1 MAWSE
6 RYDYSP
12 IVDRRPM
19 KLPRGARVAVW
30 TIVNVEEWDITQPMA
45 RTVLPPPGAGG
56 TRIPDVPN
64 FAWFE
69 YGLRVGVWRLKDV
82 LDRHRIKA
90 TVSLNGS
97 VCTSYP
103 RFMEAAVKAGW
114 EMMGH
119 SYIQRST
126 HMEEDQAGMIRKTIA
141 AIKEAAGKPPRGW
154 MGPGLTETWETPDL
168 LAAEGIEYV
177 CDWVNDDQP
186 YEMRVKN
193 GRLVSMPYTLEI
205 NDIPIFAL
213 QHHRA
218 EELFQRAKD
227 QFDTLYAE
235 GAKNARIM
243 AIAVHPYLSGVPHR
257 IKYFDM
263 IFRYIKKHKGV
274 LFWKG
279 EEILDWFDR
288 RSQVR
293 GPKSEVRSPKPGGS

>member
-12 IVDRRPM
+12 IVDRKPL

-45 RTVLPPPGAGG
+45 RTVLPPPQGG
-56 TRIPDVPN
+56 TNPAPDVPN
-64 FAWFE
+64 FSWFE
-69 YGLRVGVWRLKDV
+69 YGLRVGVWRLKSV

-90 TVSLNGS
+90 TVSLNGA
-97 VCTSYP
+97 VCHSYP
-103 RFMEAAVKAGW
+103 RILEACLKADW
-114 EMMGH
+114 ELMGH
-119 SYIQRST
+119 SYIQRPT
-126 HMEEDQAGMIRKTIA
+126 YKEEDQQAMIRKTIA
-141 AIKEAAGKPPRGW
+141 AIKDASGKPPRGW
-154 MGPGLTETWETPDL
+154 MGPGLTESWETPDL

-186 YEMRVKN
+186 YAVRVKA
-193 GRLVSMPYTLEI
+193 GRLTAMPYTLEV

-213 QHHRA
+213 QHHPA
-218 EELFQRAKD
+218 EELFRRAKD

-235 GAKNARIM
+235 GKSNARVM
-243 AIAVHPYLSGVPHR
+243 AIAVHPYLTGAPHR

-263 IFRYIKKHKGV
+263 IFRYMKKHSGV

-279 EEILDWFDR
+279 EEILDWFHR
-288 RSQVR
+288 Q
-293 GPKSEVRSPKPGGS
+293 GGK

>member
-1 MAWSE
+1 MAWAE

-12 IVDRRPM
+12 IVDRKPM

-30 TIVNVEEWDITQPMA
+30 TIVNIEEWDIAHPMA
-45 RTVLPPPGAGG
+45 RTVLPPPGGG
-56 TRIPDVPN
+56 TNPVPDVPN
-64 FAWFE
+64 FSWFE
-69 YGLRVGVWRLKDV
+69 YGLRVGVWRLKGV

-90 TVSLNGS
+90 TVSLNGA

-103 RFMEAAVKAGW
+103 RIIEACMKSGW
-114 EMMGH
+114 EFMGH
-119 SYIQRST
+119 SFVQRPM
-126 HMEEDQAGMIRKTIA
+126 HKEEDQQGMIRKTVATIKA
-141 AIKEAAGKPPRGW
+141 ATGRAPRGW

-186 YEMRVKN
+186 YEMRVKT
-193 GRLVSMPYTLEI
+193 GRLVAMPYTVEI

-235 GAKNARIM
+235 GKANARIM
-243 AIAVHPYLSGVPHR
+243 AIAVHPYLSGAPYR

-263 IFRYIKKHKGV
+263 IFKYLKKHPGV
-274 LFWKG
+274 VFWKG

-288 RSQVR
+288 QR
-293 GPKSEVRSPKPGGS
+293 GT

>member
-6 RYDYSP
+6 RYDYSA
-12 IVDRRPM
+12 IVDRKPL
-19 KLPRGARVAVW
+19 KLPKGARVAVW

-45 RTVLPPPGAGG
+45 RTVLPPPQGVM
-56 TRIPDVPN
+56 RIPDIAN
-64 FAWFE
+64 FGWFE
-69 YGLRVGVWRLKDV
+69 YGLRVGVWRLKEV

-97 VCTSYP
+97 VCVSYP
-103 RFMEAAVKAGW
+103 QFIDAAVKAGW

-119 SYIQRST
+119 SYIQRPT
-126 HMEEDQAGMIRKTIA
+126 HVEEDQAGMIRKTIA
-141 AIKEAAGKPPRGW
+141 AIKEATGKPPRGW

-168 LAAEGIEYV
+168 LAAAGIEYV

-186 YEMRVKN
+186 YAMRVKT
-193 GRLVSMPYTLEI
+193 GRLVAMPYTLEI

-235 GAKNARIM
+235 GAKNGRIM